1 MTLENENPTSPKSRA
16 ARLKEARDI
25 AGLTLKEM
33 ASTGLMNF
41 NTLCGWETAKH
52 GGLTER
58 GALLVVKR
66 LSECNTQCSIEWL
79 LYGQGQRPGKKTLL
93 GNIALGE
100 STNKLAA
107 SMHKLIIDSNPGLL
121 CIQITDSSMAPEYN
135 IGDYVYGS
143 PFSPDIYQLSSISDR
158 PIIVKL
164 EAGDLI
170 LRKLRAN
177 QISNEII
184 LLTCNQSFHPPF
196 LYNPKIEIIATIICH
211 IRNDGLIV

>member
-1 MTLENENPTSPKSRA
+1 MTLENESPTSPRSRA

-25 AGLTLKEM
+25 AGFTLKEM
-33 ASTGLMNF
+33 ASTGLINF

-58 GALLVVKR
+58 GALLIVKR

-79 LYGQGQRPGKKTLL
+79 LYGQGEKPSKKPSSR
-93 GNIALGE
+93 NIVLGE
-100 STNKLAA
+100 STSKLA
-107 SMHKLIIDSNPGLL
+107 SSIHKLIIDSNPDLL
-121 CIQITDSSMAPEYN
+121 CIQITDSSMVPKYN
-135 IGDYVYGS
+135 IGDYVYGF

-158 PIIVKL
+158 SIIVKL
-164 EAGDLI
+164 ETGDLI
-170 LRKLRAN
+170 LRKLRVN

-184 LLTCNQSFHPPF
+184 LTTCNQSFHPPF

-211 IRNDGLIV
+211 IRNDGLIL